1 MKTILITGGTS
12 GIGLELV
19 KYFDK
24 GDYQV
29 YFTTRSQSKAD
40 KIIQEHQLKAQS
52 CLVDLSSLQSVTNL
66 AKVLRK
72 QLSHLDILINNAGT
86 WQMEFQE
93 TQDGIEMNFAVNHL
107 APMLLTL
114 ELLPLLHAGS
124 SSRIINTSSG
134 AHRRDILHFEDLE
147 FRHTTYNGILT
158 YSQSKLCNILF
169 SLHLSDLLKDT
180 KISVNTVHPGY
191 VKTDLFENMKDR
203 NWQGV
208 PSAFEGARSA
218 IYVAESSDVEG
229 ISGQYFFKEAIEERI
244 SPLAQ
249 DKTAAEKLW
258 NKSTAYL
265 SSFLSVNI

>member
-1 MKTILITGGTS
+1 M
-12 GIGLELV
+12 

-66 AKVLRK
+66 AKVLKK

-86 WQMEFQE
+86 WQMDFQE

-124 SSRIINTSSG
+124 SSRIINTSRE
-134 AHRRDILHFEDLE
+134 HIDVTFCTFLRTR
-147 FRHTTYNGILT
+147 FRHTTYNRYSPT
-158 YSQSKLCNILF
+158 YSQSKLCNIPLF
-169 SLHLSDLLKDT
+169 
-180 KISVNTVHPGY
+180 
-191 VKTDLFENMKDR
+191 F
-203 NWQGV
+203 
-208 PSAFEGARSA
+208 AF
-218 IYVAESSDVEG
+218 V
-229 ISGQYFFKEAIEERI
+229 F
-244 SPLAQ
+244 
-249 DKTAAEKLW
+249 
-258 NKSTAYL
+258 
-265 SSFLSVNI
+265 

>member
-24 GDYQV
+24 RDYQV

-40 KIIQEHQLKAQS
+40 TIIHENQLKAQS
-52 CLVDLSSLQSVTNL
+52 CLVDFSSLQSVVNL
-66 AKVLRK
+66 AKDLTK
-72 QLSHLDILINNAGT
+72 KLSSLDILINNAGT
-86 WQMEFQE
+86 WQMDFQE

-114 ELLPLLHAGS
+114 ELLPLLRAGS

-134 AHRRDILHFEDLE
+134 AHRRDILNLDDLE
-147 FRHTTYNGILT
+147 FRQQTYNGIFT

-218 IYVAESSDVEG
+218 IYVAESLDIEG
-229 ISGQYFFKEAIEERI
+229 VSGQYFFKEAIEERI
-244 SPLAQ
+244 SSLAQ
-249 DKTAAEKLW
+249 DKEMAQKLW

-265 SSFLSVNI
+265 SSFLSVSL